1 MAKHDQYHIDY
12 EKLYPGI
19 GNRPEILKV
28 LEQSDRK
35 MKYMEYD
42 LKTGQ
47 PHRSR
52 ETGNR
57 VVLLAREDSL
67 ERLQEEGQEQFPD
80 ITTLEELTDVRE
92 DIRLLRHALLELE
105 EKELNLIISL
115 YYKGLSER
123 EYSQKTGIPQRTI
136 NDRKHC
142 ILAKLKKILENHK

>member
-1 MAKHDQYHIDY
+1 
-12 EKLYPGI
+12 
-19 GNRPEILKV
+19 
-28 LEQSDRK
+28 
-35 MKYMEYD
+35 MEYD

-136 NDRKHC
+136 DLFKSAQRRAGANV
-142 ILAKLKKILENHK
+142 LACADGAFISCG